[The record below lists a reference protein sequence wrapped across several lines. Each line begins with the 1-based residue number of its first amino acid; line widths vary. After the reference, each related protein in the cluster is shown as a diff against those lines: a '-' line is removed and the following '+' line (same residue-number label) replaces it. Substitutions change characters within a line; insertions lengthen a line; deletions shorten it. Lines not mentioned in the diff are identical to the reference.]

1 MTDIPSTEMETQL
14 RVLMNAA
21 AGDPPRRISVD
32 AVRRGAARRRTATY
46 LAAAAAVVLVGGAG
60 VALAAQPGRSAPA
73 AAAGAAAGGVPRFY
87 IVQTSNGKGVE
98 TQVRARAT
106 SRVTAKV
113 RCPSASPT
121 VQLDSVTAAARQ
133 TFFLVCEDV
142 SQPTYPFTVLSSQV
156 YRFRVTNAGHIR
168 GYAVVRG
175 GALTGLA
182 ALSVAV
188 TPDGSEL
195 AVSVAPGA
203 APRGRI
209 SPPEVIMI
217 NTVTGSH
224 ATWHGAP
231 DTPGTIRY
239 PVYDL
244 SLSSNG
250 KKMAFLTQ
258 PHCIRKKGS
267 TCKVSGGEQERIV
280 GKASAGGQLSSAR
293 VVFRQSS
300 LMRIS
305 VGYINDTT
313 MTPDGSLITVA
324 EVSWPFGY
332 VSVVH
337 VSVATGKQVAVV
349 YRMHTGDGF
358 SYRTFSADASG
369 RHFLL
374 DAGPSKASIN
384 GWIDNGHLVRLKP
397 AGDSVGWEVW

>member
-1 MTDIPSTEMETQL
+1 MTDIPSAEMETQL

-32 AVRRGAARRRTATY
+32 VVRRGVARRRTATY
-46 LAAAAAVVLVGGAG
+46 LAAAAAIVLLGGAG
-60 VALAAQPGRSAPA
+60 AALAAQPGRSAPA
-73 AAAGAAAGGVPRFY
+73 AAAGASAAGVPRFY
-87 IVQTSNGKGVE
+87 IVQTFNVKGGE
-98 TQVRARAT
+98 TQVRARQT
-106 SRVTAKV
+106 GRVTAKV
-113 RCPSASPT
+113 HCPSASPT
-121 VQLDSVTAAARQ
+121 VQLYSVTAAADQR
-133 TFFLVCEDV
+133 FFLVCQTV
-142 SQPTYPFTVLSSQV
+142 SQPKSPSTVLSSQI
-156 YRFRVTNAGHIR
+156 YRFRVTNAGRIT
-168 GYAVVRG
+168 GYAVVKG
-175 GALTGLA
+175 GALTGLSVG
-182 ALSVAV
+182 SVAV

-195 AVSVAPGA
+195 AVAVAPGA
-203 APRGRI
+203 TPRGAI

-217 NTVTGSH
+217 NTATGSH

-258 PHCIRKKGS
+258 PRCIRKKGS
-267 TCKVSGGEQERIV
+267 ACKVSGGEQERII
-280 GKASAGGQLSSAR
+280 GQASAGGQLSSAS

-332 VSVVH
+332 VSIVH
-337 VSVATGKQVAVV
+337 VSVTTGRQVGVV

-369 RHFLL
+369 RYFLL

-384 GWIDNGHLVRLKP
+384 GWIDNGRLIRLKP
-397 AGDSVGWEVW
+397 AGDNVSWEVW

>member
-1 MTDIPSTEMETQL
+1 MNDVPSTDMETQL

-32 AVRRGAARRRTATY
+32 AVRRGAARRSTVTY
-46 LAAAAAVVLVGGAG
+46 LAAAAAVVLLGGAG
-60 VALAAQPGRSAPA
+60 AALAAQPGRSAPA
-73 AAAGAAAGGVPRFY
+73 AAAAASASGVPRFY
-87 IVQTSNGKGVE
+87 IVQAFSGKAGE
-98 TQVRARAT
+98 PRVRARAT
-106 SRVTAKV
+106 GRVTAKV

-142 SQPTYPFTVLSSQV
+142 SQPTYPYTVLSSQV
-156 YRFRVTNAGHIR
+156 YRFRLTNAGHIR
-168 GYAVVRG
+168 GYAVVKG
-175 GALTGLA
+175 GALTGLSA
-182 ALSVAV
+182 QSVAV

-195 AVSVAPGA
+195 AISVAPGA
-203 APRGRI
+203 TPRGGI
-209 SPPEVIMI
+209 SRPEVIMI
-217 NTVTGSH
+217 NTATGSH
-224 ATWHGAP
+224 ATWQGAP

-267 TCKVSGGEQERIV
+267 TCKVGGGEQERVV
-280 GKASAGGQLSSAR
+280 GNASAGGQLSSAR

-305 VGYINDTT
+305 LGYINDTA
-313 MTPDGSLITVA
+313 MTPDASLITVA
-324 EVSWPFGY
+324 EVDWPVGH

-337 VSVATGKQVAVV
+337 VSVASGKQVGVV

-369 RHFLL
+369 QHLLL
-374 DAGPSKASIN
+374 DAGPSKAAIN